1 MATTEM
7 TSANFTSTI
16 SENDIVLVD
25 FWADWCGPCK
35 RFAPVF
41 EKASEA
47 NSDIVFGKLDTEAHG
62 DVAGGLGISS
72 IPTIMAFREGVLVFN
87 QAGALNGAQLDQVI
101 TAVKEL
107 DMEAVHA
114 EVRAAQA
121 GQGGAAAQ

>member
-1 MATTEM
+1 MATTEL
-7 TSANFTSTI
+7 TAENFTSTI
-16 SENDIVLVD
+16 AENDIVLVD

-35 RFAPVF
+35 RFGPVY
-41 EKASEA
+41 EKASSAHPEITFA
-47 NSDIVFGKLDTEAHG
+47 KLDTEANQ

-107 DMEAVHA
+107 DMAAVHE
-114 EVRAAQA
+114 EVKAARAAQD
-121 GQGGAAAQ
+121 AAAE